1 MKNFLRIFVFLL
13 CFSFFG
19 CLGIIDESLISS
31 VSFEITIPESIEKQS
46 SSARTA
52 TTDNLKLIV
61 DLETKDSEEVRTEEK
76 NVSEG
81 ETVSISFEEIPVESE
96 IRLVGKLFDSESN
109 VLYSGESEWVV
120 IQSGKNTVNLEMK
133 KVITEDDTEGGDN
146 TGEDDNTD
154 DSEPDDKVEETP
166 KDVIVDA
173 AEPTEVM
180 DLTPFVFVKGSD
192 VTSTTLQC
200 SGMSTDEGVITFQWE
215 VKNANGEWKPLVPRG
230 NEQALDLY
238 VSILEVFA
246 TDFEVNEVKN
256 YRCIVTNTN
265 DKVNGNKTASVTKYT
280 TIAYVEGI
288 LSSMTAEYKNDC
300 YEIFGT
306 DFTYENINVTEE
318 WSSGENSFK
327 FTIPA
332 SNTRYEVKQ
341 NSTTDEGENV
351 IGAVP
356 YTITYI
362 GGYANAETS
371 LSQELKIP
379 VKYQLK
385 PADLKLSSYF
395 NDSYV
400 STSEDGKT
408 LKVPQYGTVEYELG
422 LSKDVSL
429 PIKII
434 NADETTTTIE
444 KWEYS
449 NEYYSTKI
457 YKDGTLIENDASC
470 EVAGVY
476 KYKLAINSEN
486 EWFVCEENNT
496 KEFDVEVCTWNM
508 SVTGT
513 TKNDSGE
520 FVLNDTSTP
529 QCLVSVTNDAISNI
543 TVSFYDGDTELTGGT
558 FVVYAQ
564 STTQRKEIIAKV
576 GTIEVGTVV
585 VIIPGYEAGSISNPI
600 TSWDDLVTAMQ
611 NEGGDIYIK
620 GSLTADS
627 TLNIEKERAIIAD
640 GAVTITRDQNF
651 NGTLFNVNNNFVLK
665 GENANSSITI
675 DGNGVSAENTI
686 ISTNYNVSLEYVT
699 MTNCS
704 GTSYNGII
712 NVSNSQIL
720 SLKNCSFIEN
730 SITNTVCISGENIAA
745 TIENCSFSDSCI
757 DLFIINAKNV
767 SINNT
772 SFAQDN
778 SNNLSITKCPTLELG
793 ENLKIPLIYYNNS
806 DGTNSEL
813 DILCKDTSLS
823 DENIPIYLS
832 LVKYANDEAS
842 YDLDLFADDQNIPD
856 SVFVISNSNYV
867 LNTSTG
873 VVEPVSSGE
882 SGSESSGSIVD
893 FYTLKNAI
901 DSANGSE
908 TEPYVIK
915 IAANESGIIDIRESI
930 TINSHIKFVPA
941 GSSNITLSRNAGL
954 TDQNLF
960 VVSENASLTIGDDN
974 STGSIIIDGG
984 SENYI
989 PSTKSLINVA
999 SGGKLILNKNCV
1011 LQNNTCPDDYNSS
1024 NGSAVYSKGGTI
1036 EINGAKISNNKVL
1049 YKSKSG
1055 GGIYL
1060 ENGSF
1065 YMNSGTFEGNS
1076 VSANGNKAYGGAI
1089 ALYSCGLIQIKEGTF
1104 TNNNVSATDTECYG
1118 GAIFISNA
1126 PTGTTI
1132 SNCSFNQNKAYQKGA
1147 AIYIGGTATGTV
1159 AISSCDFSGNSITNT
1174 DGTDSDISVGNSS
1187 CVVTVDNTTISEVW
1201 NQN

>member
-52 TTDNLKLIV
+52 TTDNLKLRV

-215 VKNANGEWKPLVPRG
+215 VKNANGEWEPLVPRG

-246 TDFEVNEVKN
+246 TDFEVNEVKD

-306 DFTYENINVTEE
+306 DFTYENINVTEK
-318 WSSGENSFK
+318 WISGENAFI

-351 IGAVP
+351 IGDVP
-356 YTITYI
+356 YTITYR
-362 GGYANAETS
+362 GENANTEKP
-371 LSQELKIP
+371 LSQELTIP
-379 VKYQLK
+379 VKYLLK
-385 PADLKLSSYF
+385 TADLQLSSYF

-470 EVAGVY
+470 DVVGKY

-496 KEFDVEVCTWNM
+496 KEFDVEVYKWEMTVEVSYYNPSNTDETIVATQNASGNYVVPNTVQQCYVSAKTNIDGISPVVLSLESNDVPNTSGYFFPGTIITVKFGDNEIGTVTVVSATVGSEDFPVTDWTVLTSLVDPDEATDEPITIYVSGTITATEQAAFINRPVTIIPKGEVTIKRENGNNISYLF
-508 SVTGT
+508 SVL
-513 TKNDSGE
+513 KNFTVQADS
-520 FVLNDTSTP
+520 
-529 QCLVSVTNDAISNI
+529 SNI
-543 TVSFYDGDTELTGGT
+543 VILDGGSSENTNPLIYCVSDD
-558 FVVYAQ
+558 
-564 STTQRKEIIAKV
+564 
-576 GTIEVGTVV
+576 VV
-585 VIIPGYEAGSISNPI
+585 VNLACCKLQNANCGDSSYGSVLYAGNGASVIMNNCIVSDNIGIAMVLSNTGENSFANCNFSNNEAKNSGIFASSIFVNG
-600 TSWDDLVTAMQ
+600 
-611 NEGGDIYIK
+611 EGT
-620 GSLTADS
+620 SLTLENCTFETNTLINPNSDGYYFSDLGIDNANTITLKGCEFTSYATENYYNIYSYTCS
-627 TLNIEKERAIIAD
+627 TLNID
-640 GAVTITRDQNF
+640 GSTKIPK
-651 NGTLFNVNNNFVLK
+651 LFFY
-665 GENANSSITI
+665 NSYTDAKMNIVVGDSFAL
-675 DGNGVSAENTI
+675 AENNTP
-686 ISTNYNVSLEYVT
+686 ISIRAYYCDATGL
-699 MTNCS
+699 
-704 GTSYNGII
+704 GI
-712 NVSNSQIL
+712 
-720 SLKNCSFIEN
+720 
-730 SITNTVCISGENIAA
+730 
-745 TIENCSFSDSCI
+745 D
-757 DLFIINAKNV
+757 
-767 SINNT
+767 
-772 SFAQDN
+772 
-778 SNNLSITKCPTLELG
+778 
-793 ENLKIPLIYYNNS
+793 
-806 DGTNSEL
+806 
-813 DILCKDTSLS
+813 
-823 DENIPIYLS
+823 
-832 LVKYANDEAS
+832 
-842 YDLDLFADDQNIPD
+842 DLDLDICDSNIPTD
-856 SVFVISNSNYV
+856 KFILENEGYKLGSDGVIS
-867 LNTSTG
+867 
-873 VVEPVSSGE
+873 
-882 SGSESSGSIVD
+882 
-893 FYTLKNAI
+893 
-901 DSANGSE
+901 
-908 TEPYVIK
+908 
-915 IAANESGIIDIRESI
+915 
-930 TINSHIKFVPA
+930 
-941 GSSNITLSRNAGL
+941 SSN
-954 TDQNLF
+954 
-960 VVSENASLTIGDDN
+960 
-974 STGSIIIDGG
+974 
-984 SENYI
+984 
-989 PSTKSLINVA
+989 
-999 SGGKLILNKNCV
+999 
-1011 LQNNTCPDDYNSS
+1011 
-1024 NGSAVYSKGGTI
+1024 
-1036 EINGAKISNNKVL
+1036 
-1049 YKSKSG
+1049 
-1055 GGIYL
+1055 
-1060 ENGSF
+1060 
-1065 YMNSGTFEGNS
+1065 
-1076 VSANGNKAYGGAI
+1076 
-1089 ALYSCGLIQIKEGTF
+1089 
-1104 TNNNVSATDTECYG
+1104 
-1118 GAIFISNA
+1118 
-1126 PTGTTI
+1126 
-1132 SNCSFNQNKAYQKGA
+1132 
-1147 AIYIGGTATGTV
+1147 
-1159 AISSCDFSGNSITNT
+1159 
-1174 DGTDSDISVGNSS
+1174 
-1187 CVVTVDNTTISEVW
+1187 
-1201 NQN
+1201 

>member
-1 MKNFLRIFVFLL
+1 MKIFLRIFVFLF

-46 SSARTA
+46 TSARTA

-120 IQSGKNTVNLEMK
+120 IQSGKNEVNLVMK
-133 KVITEDDTEGGDN
+133 KEI
-146 TGEDDNTD
+146 
-154 DSEPDDKVEETP
+154 
-166 KDVIVDA
+166 IVDA

-180 DLTPFVFVKGSD
+180 DLTSTVFVKGSD

-200 SGMSTDEGVITFQWE
+200 SGMSTDEGVITFQWQ
-215 VKNANGEWKPLVPRG
+215 VQNANGEWETLEARG
-230 NEQALDLY
+230 NQQALNLY
-238 VSILEVFA
+238 VSILDVFA
-246 TDFEVNEVKN
+246 TDFKVNEVKN

-265 DKVNGNKTASVTKYT
+265 DKVNGNKTASVTKT
-280 TIAYVEGI
+280 ATIAYVEGI
-288 LSSMTAEYKNDC
+288 LSSMTAEYKKGC

-306 DFTYENINVTEE
+306 DFTYENIIVKEK
-318 WSSGENSFK
+318 WISGENSFE
-327 FTIPA
+327 FTVPA

-341 NSTTDEGENV
+341 NSTTVGESV

-356 YTITYI
+356 HTITYI
-362 GGYANAETS
+362 GVNAEAP
-371 LSQELKIP
+371 LSQELTIP
-379 VKYQLK
+379 VKYLLK
-385 PADLKLSSYF
+385 TADLQLSSLF
-395 NDSYV
+395 NNFSITT
-400 STSEDGKT
+400 TSEDDKT
-408 LKVPQYGTVEYELG
+408 LKVPQYGTVEYELTLPESVCGG
-422 LSKDVSL
+422 LTIIKFEGESEYIKDL
-429 PIKII
+429 
-434 NADETTTTIE
+434 TT
-444 KWEYS
+444 S
-449 NEYYSTKI
+449 CDYYSTTI

-496 KEFDVEVCTWNM
+496 KEFDVKVCTWNM

-529 QCLVSVTNDAISNI
+529 QCSVSATNEAISNI
-543 TVSFYDGDTELTGGT
+543 TVSFYDGDTELTDGT
-558 FVVYAQ
+558 IIFDAPT
-564 STTQRKEIIAKV
+564 TTQRKEIIAKV

-585 VIIPGYEAGSISNPI
+585 VIIPGPEAGSISNPI
-600 TSWDDLVTAMQ
+600 TSWGDLVTAMQ

-620 GSLTADS
+620 GSLIADS

-640 GAVTITRDQNF
+640 GAVTITRAQNF
-651 NGTLFNVNNNFVLK
+651 NGTLINVNNNFVLK
-665 GENANSSITI
+665 GENANSLISI
-675 DGNGVSAENTI
+675 DGNGVSAEKTI

-712 NVSNSQIL
+712 NVSNSEIL

-730 SITNTVCISGENIAA
+730 SITNTVYISGENIAA

-806 DGTNSEL
+806 DGANSEL
-813 DILCKDTSLS
+813 DILCKETSLL
-823 DENIPIYLS
+823 DENILIYLS

-842 YDLDLFADDQNIPD
+842 YDLDLFADNQNIPN
-856 SVFVISNSNYV
+856 SVFAIKNSNYV

-882 SGSESSGSIVD
+882 SAYYVSSTGDDSNDGLSLNSPFKTLSYAVSTASSSDIKKIYVVGTLNASSEGYSNGTGVAENNSVFYFSSAVGTASSPIIIEGYGNDAALSASYDTTNADVRVFATNASSYITMKNLSIIDGNTTGSGS
-893 FYTLKNAI
+893 AI
-901 DSANGSE
+901 YYYGGE
-908 TEPYVIK
+908 LILE
-915 IAANESGIIDIRESI
+915 GC
-930 TINSHIKFVPA
+930 TI
-941 GSSNITLSRNAGL
+941 
-954 TDQNLF
+954 
-960 VVSENASLTIGDDN
+960 EDN
-974 STGSIIIDGG
+974 ST
-984 SENYI
+984 
-989 PSTKSLINVA
+989 TKSSSV
-999 SGGKLILNKNCV
+999 SGVSHDIYMYGNSHLVMLGTEC
-1011 LQNNTCPDDYNSS
+1011 NN
-1024 NGSAVYSKGGTI
+1024 
-1036 EINGAKISNNKVL
+1036 
-1049 YKSKSG
+1049 
-1055 GGIYL
+1055 GIYL
-1060 ENGSF
+1060 YSSSATFGDDCLIGNDDNTLNAVIHMDNSSVTINASVMLFDSIYSDANNPIVVGTALTSHNNITGSQITISLSD
-1065 YMNSGTFEGNS
+1065 YASTKQIVS
-1076 VSANGNKAYGGAI
+1076 VSPDGGAVLSTEVQKFI
-1089 ALYSCGLIQIKEGTF
+1089 LADSAYTLTSEGYL
-1104 TNNNVSATDTECYG
+1104 N
-1118 GAIFISNA
+1118 SN
-1126 PTGTTI
+1126 
-1132 SNCSFNQNKAYQKGA
+1132 
-1147 AIYIGGTATGTV
+1147 
-1159 AISSCDFSGNSITNT
+1159 
-1174 DGTDSDISVGNSS
+1174 
-1187 CVVTVDNTTISEVW
+1187 
-1201 NQN
+1201 

>member
-1 MKNFLRIFVFLL
+1 MKNFLRIFVFLF

-46 SSARTA
+46 TSARTA

-120 IQSGKNTVNLEMK
+120 IQSGKNEVNLVMK
-133 KVITEDDTEGGDN
+133 KEI
-146 TGEDDNTD
+146 
-154 DSEPDDKVEETP
+154 
-166 KDVIVDA
+166 IVDA

-180 DLTPFVFVKGSD
+180 DLTSTVFVKGSD

-200 SGMSTDEGVITFQWE
+200 SGMSTDEGVITFQWQ
-215 VKNANGEWKPLVPRG
+215 VQNANGEWETLEARG
-230 NEQALDLY
+230 NQQALNLY
-238 VSILEVFA
+238 VSILDVFA

-265 DKVNGNKTASVTKYT
+265 NKVNGNKTASVTKT
-280 TIAYVEGI
+280 ATIAYVEGI
-288 LSSMTAEYKNDC
+288 LSSMTAEYKKDC

-306 DFTYENINVTEE
+306 DFTYENIIVKEK
-318 WSSGENSFK
+318 WISGENSFE
-327 FTIPA
+327 FTVPA

-341 NSTTDEGENV
+341 NSTTDSESV

-362 GGYANAETS
+362 GGYTNAETS
-371 LSQELKIP
+371 LSQELTIP

-449 NEYYSTKI
+449 NDYYSTTI

-476 KYKLAINSEN
+476 KYKLAIKSEN

-496 KEFDVEVCTWNM
+496 KEFDVKVCTWNM

-529 QCLVSVTNDAISNI
+529 QCSVSATNEAISNI
-543 TVSFYDGDTELTGGT
+543 TVSFYDGDTELTDGT

-585 VIIPGYEAGSISNPI
+585 VIIPGPEAGSISNPI

-627 TLNIEKERAIIAD
+627 TLNIEKDRAIIAD

-665 GENANSSITI
+665 GENANSLINI
-675 DGNGVSAENTI
+675 DGNGVSAEKTI

-699 MTNCS
+699 LTNCS
-704 GTSYNGII
+704 GTSCNGII
-712 NVSNSQIL
+712 NVSNSEIL
-720 SLKNCSFIEN
+720 SLKNCSFLSN
-730 SITNTVCISGENIAA
+730 SITNTLYISGENIAA
-745 TIENCSFSDSCI
+745 TIENCSFSDSCV
-757 DLFIINAKNV
+757 DLSIINAKSV
-767 SINNT
+767 SINNS

-806 DGTNSEL
+806 DVTNSEL
-813 DILCKDTSLS
+813 DILCKNTSLS

-832 LVKYANDEAS
+832 LVKYENDEAS

-856 SVFVISNSNYV
+856 SIFAIKNSNYV
-867 LNTSTG
+867 LNTSG

-882 SGSESSGSIVD
+882 SAYYVSSTGDDSNDGLSLNSPFKTLSYAVSTASSSDIKKVYVVGTLNASSEGYSNGTGVAENYSVFYFSSAVGTASSPIIIEGYGNDAALSASYDTTNADVRVFATNASSYITMKNLSIIDGNTTGSGS
-893 FYTLKNAI
+893 AI
-901 DSANGSE
+901 YYYGGE
-908 TEPYVIK
+908 LILE
-915 IAANESGIIDIRESI
+915 GC
-930 TINSHIKFVPA
+930 TI
-941 GSSNITLSRNAGL
+941 
-954 TDQNLF
+954 
-960 VVSENASLTIGDDN
+960 EDN
-974 STGSIIIDGG
+974 ST
-984 SENYI
+984 
-989 PSTKSLINVA
+989 TKSSSV
-999 SGGKLILNKNCV
+999 SGVSHDIYMYGNSHLVMLGTEC
-1011 LQNNTCPDDYNSS
+1011 NN
-1024 NGSAVYSKGGTI
+1024 
-1036 EINGAKISNNKVL
+1036 
-1049 YKSKSG
+1049 
-1055 GGIYL
+1055 GIYL
-1060 ENGSF
+1060 YSSSATFGDDCLIGNDDNTLNAVIHMDNSSVTINASVMLFDSIYSDANNPIVVGTALTSHNNNTGSQITISLSD
-1065 YMNSGTFEGNS
+1065 YASTKQIVS
-1076 VSANGNKAYGGAI
+1076 VSPDGGAVLSTEVQKFI
-1089 ALYSCGLIQIKEGTF
+1089 LADSAYTLTSEGYL
-1104 TNNNVSATDTECYG
+1104 N
-1118 GAIFISNA
+1118 SN
-1126 PTGTTI
+1126 
-1132 SNCSFNQNKAYQKGA
+1132 
-1147 AIYIGGTATGTV
+1147 
-1159 AISSCDFSGNSITNT
+1159 
-1174 DGTDSDISVGNSS
+1174 
-1187 CVVTVDNTTISEVW
+1187 
-1201 NQN
+1201 

>member
-1 MKNFLRIFVFLL
+1 MKIFLRIFVFLF

-46 SSARTA
+46 TSARTA

-120 IQSGKNTVNLEMK
+120 IQSGKNEVNLVMK
-133 KVITEDDTEGGDN
+133 KEI
-146 TGEDDNTD
+146 
-154 DSEPDDKVEETP
+154 
-166 KDVIVDA
+166 IVDA

-180 DLTPFVFVKGSD
+180 DLTSTVFVKGSD
-192 VTSTTLQC
+192 VTSTILQC
-200 SGMSTDEGVITFQWE
+200 SGMSTDEGVITFQWQ
-215 VKNANGEWKPLVPRG
+215 VQNANGEWETLEARG
-230 NEQALDLY
+230 NQQALNLY
-238 VSILEVFA
+238 VSILDVLA

-265 DKVNGNKTASVTKYT
+265 DKVNGNKTASVTKT
-280 TIAYVEGI
+280 ATIAYVEGI
-288 LSSMTAEYKNDC
+288 LSSMTAEYKKGC

-306 DFTYENINVTEE
+306 DFTYENIIVKEK
-318 WSSGENSFK
+318 WISGENSFE
-327 FTIPA
+327 FTVPA

-341 NSTTDEGENV
+341 NSTTDSESV

-356 YTITYI
+356 HTITYK

-371 LSQELKIP
+371 LSQELTIP
-379 VKYQLK
+379 VKYLLK
-385 PADLKLSSYF
+385 TADLKLSSYF
-395 NDSYV
+395 NGSYE
-400 STSEDGKT
+400 STSEDDKT
-408 LKVPQYGTVEYELG
+408 LKVPQYGTVEYG
-422 LSKDVSL
+422 LTLPEFVGGGLTIIKADGTTE
-429 PIKII
+429 PIK
-434 NADETTTTIE
+434 DLT
-444 KWEYS
+444 YS
-449 NEYYSTKI
+449 GDYYSTTI
-457 YKDGTLIENDASC
+457 YKDGTLIENYASC

-476 KYKLAINSEN
+476 KYKLAIKSEN

-496 KEFDVEVCTWNM
+496 KEFDVKVCTWNM

-529 QCLVSVTNDAISNI
+529 QCSVSATNEAISNNI
-543 TVSFYDGDTELTGGT
+543 TVSFYDCDKELTDGT
-558 FVVYAQ
+558 IIFDAP
-564 STTQRKEIIAKV
+564 TITQRKEIIAKV
-576 GTIEVGTVV
+576 GTIKVGTVV
-585 VIIPGYEAGSISNPI
+585 VIIPGPEAGSISNPI
-600 TSWDDLVTAMQ
+600 TSWGDLVTAMQ
-611 NEGGDIYIK
+611 NEGGDIYIQ
-620 GSLTADS
+620 GFLTADS
-627 TLNIEKERAIIAD
+627 TLNIEKDRAIIAN
-640 GAVTITRDQNF
+640 GPVTITRAQNF
-651 NGTLFNVNNNFVLK
+651 NGTLINVNNNFVLK
-665 GENANSSITI
+665 GENANSLISI
-675 DGNGVSAENTI
+675 DGNEVDAEKTI

-699 MTNCS
+699 ITNCS
-704 GTSYNGII
+704 GTSCNGII
-712 NVSNSQIL
+712 NVSNSEIL
-720 SLKNCSFIEN
+720 SLKNCSFLSN
-730 SITNTVCISGENIAA
+730 SITNTVYISGENIAT
-745 TIENCSFSDSCI
+745 TIENCSFFDPCV
-757 DLFIINAKNV
+757 DLSIINANSV
-767 SINNT
+767 CINNS
-772 SFAQDN
+772 SFAQD
-778 SNNLSITKCPTLELG
+778 STNNLSITKCPTLELG

-806 DGTNSEL
+806 DVTNSEL

-823 DENIPIYLS
+823 DESIPIYLS
-832 LVKYANDEAS
+832 LVKYENDEAS
-842 YDLDLFADDQNIPD
+842 YDLDLFADDPNIPD
-856 SVFVISNSNYV
+856 SVFAIKNSNYV

-915 IAANESGIIDIRESI
+915 IAATESGLIDISESI

-941 GSSNITLSRNAGL
+941 GSSNITLSRNGGL

-960 VVSENASLTIGDDN
+960 VVSGNASLTIGDDT

-984 SENYI
+984 SENDI
-989 PSTKSLINVA
+989 TSTKSLINVA

-1024 NGSAVYSKGGTI
+1024 NGSAVYSNGGTI
-1036 EINGAKISNNKVL
+1036 KINGAKICNNKVL
-1049 YKSKSG
+1049 RESKSG

-1060 ENGSF
+1060 INGSF

-1076 VSANGNKAYGGAI
+1076 VSADGNKVYGGAI
-1089 ALYSCGLIQIKEGTF
+1089 ALYSCDLIQINGGTF
-1104 TNNNVSATDTECYG
+1104 YKNVVSATDTECYG

-1132 SNCSFNQNKAYQKGA
+1132 SNCSFNQNKAYQKGS
-1147 AIYIGGTATGTV
+1147 AIYIGGTTAGTV
-1159 AISSCDFSGNSITNT
+1159 AISSCDFSDNSITNT
-1174 DGTDSDISVGNSS
+1174 DGTVSDIFVGNPS
-1187 CVVTVDNTTISEVW
+1187 CTVTVEENQISDAW
-1201 NQN
+1201 SQ

>member
-1 MKNFLRIFVFLL
+1 MKNFLRIFVFLF

-46 SSARTA
+46 TSARTA

-120 IQSGKNTVNLEMK
+120 IQSGKNEVNLVMK
-133 KVITEDDTEGGDN
+133 KEI
-146 TGEDDNTD
+146 
-154 DSEPDDKVEETP
+154 
-166 KDVIVDA
+166 IVDA

-180 DLTPFVFVKGSD
+180 DLTSTVFVKGSD

-200 SGMSTDEGVITFQWE
+200 SGMSTDEGVITFQWQ
-215 VKNANGEWKPLVPRG
+215 VQNANGEWETLEARG
-230 NEQALDLY
+230 NQQALNLY
-238 VSILEVFA
+238 VSILDVFA
-246 TDFEVNEVKN
+246 TDFKVNEVKN

-265 DKVNGNKTASVTKYT
+265 DKVNGNKTASVTKT
-280 TIAYVEGI
+280 ATIAYVEGI
-288 LSSMTAEYKNDC
+288 LSSMTAEYKKGC

-306 DFTYENINVTEE
+306 DFTYENIIVKEK
-318 WSSGENSFK
+318 WISGENSFE
-327 FTIPA
+327 FTVPA

-341 NSTTDEGENV
+341 NSTTAGESESVSV

-362 GGYANAETS
+362 GGYTNAETS
-371 LSQELKIP
+371 LSQELTIP
-379 VKYQLK
+379 VKYLLK
-385 PADLKLSSYF
+385 TADLQLSNCLGSYE
-395 NDSYV
+395 
-400 STSEDGKT
+400 STSEDDKT
-408 LKVPQYGTVEYELG
+408 LKVPQYGTVKYG
-422 LSKDVSL
+422 LTLPEFMGGSLTIIKFEGEPEAIKDLTNSG
-429 PIKII
+429 
-434 NADETTTTIE
+434 D
-444 KWEYS
+444 
-449 NEYYSTKI
+449 YYSTTI

-496 KEFDVEVCTWNM
+496 KEFDVKVCTWNM

-520 FVLNDTSTP
+520 FVLNDTSTT
-529 QCLVSVTNDAISNI
+529 QCSVSATNEAISNI
-543 TVSFYDGDTELTGGT
+543 TVSFYDGDTELTDGT
-558 FVVYAQ
+558 IIFDAPT
-564 STTQRKEIIAKV
+564 TTQRKEIIAKV

-585 VIIPGYEAGSISNPI
+585 VIIPGPEAGSISNPI
-600 TSWDDLVTAMQ
+600 TSWGDLVTAMQ
-611 NEGGDIYIK
+611 NEGGDIYIQ

-627 TLNIEKERAIIAD
+627 TLNIEKDRAIIAN
-640 GAVTITRDQNF
+640 GPVTITRDQNF
-651 NGTLFNVNNNFVLK
+651 NGTLINVNNNFVLK
-665 GENANSSITI
+665 GENANSLISI
-675 DGNGVSAENTI
+675 DGNEVDAEKTI
-686 ISTNYNVSLEYVT
+686 ISTNYTVSLEYVT

-712 NVSNSQIL
+712 NVSNSEIL
-720 SLKNCSFIEN
+720 SLKNCSFLGN
-730 SITNTVCISGENIAA
+730 SINNTVYISGENIVA
-745 TIENCSFSDSCI
+745 TIENCSFSDSCV
-757 DLFIINAKNV
+757 DLSIINANSV
-767 SINNT
+767 SINNS

-778 SNNLSITKCPTLELG
+778 INNLSITKCSTLELG

-806 DGTNSEL
+806 YGTNSEL

-832 LVKYANDEAS
+832 LVKYENDEAS
-842 YDLDLFADDQNIPD
+842 YDLDLFADNQNIPN
-856 SVFVISNSNYV
+856 SVFAINNSNYV
-867 LNTSTG
+867 LNTFTG

-915 IAANESGIIDIRESI
+915 IAATESGLIDISESI

-960 VVSENASLTIGDDN
+960 VVSGNASLTIGDDT

-984 SENYI
+984 SENDI
-989 PSTKSLINVA
+989 TSTKSLINVA

-1024 NGSAVYSKGGTI
+1024 NGSAVYSNGGTI
-1036 EINGAKISNNKVL
+1036 KINGAKICNNKVL
-1049 YKSKSG
+1049 RESKSG

-1076 VSANGNKAYGGAI
+1076 VSADGNKAYGGAI
-1089 ALYSCGLIQIKEGTF
+1089 ALYSCNLIQIKDGTF

-1159 AISSCDFSGNSITNT
+1159 AISSCDFSGNSITNP
-1174 DGTDSDISVGNSS
+1174 DGTVSDISVGNSS

>member
-1 MKNFLRIFVFLL
+1 MNDLRGAFSMKNFLRIFVFLF

-46 SSARTA
+46 TSVRTA

-76 NVSEG
+76 SVSEG

-120 IQSGKNTVNLEMK
+120 IQSGKNEVNLVMK
-133 KVITEDDTEGGDN
+133 KEI
-146 TGEDDNTD
+146 
-154 DSEPDDKVEETP
+154 
-166 KDVIVDA
+166 IVDA

-180 DLTPFVFVKGSD
+180 DLTSTVFVKGSD

-200 SGMSTDEGVITFQWE
+200 SGMSTDEGVITFQWQ
-215 VKNANGEWKPLVPRG
+215 VQNANGEWETLEARG
-230 NEQALDLY
+230 NQQALNLY
-238 VSILEVFA
+238 VSILDVFA
-246 TDFEVNEVKN
+246 TDFKVNEVKN

-265 DKVNGNKTASVTKYT
+265 DKVNGNKTASVTKT
-280 TIAYVEGI
+280 ATIAYVEGI
-288 LSSMTAEYKNDC
+288 LSSMTAEYKKGC

-306 DFTYENINVTEE
+306 AFTYENIIVKEK
-318 WSSGENSFK
+318 WISGENSFE
-327 FTIPA
+327 FTVPA

-341 NSTTDEGENV
+341 NSTTAGESESVSV

-362 GGYANAETS
+362 GGYTNAEAP
-371 LSQELKIP
+371 LSQELTIP
-379 VKYQLK
+379 VKYLLK
-385 PADLKLSSYF
+385 TADLKLSSYF

-408 LKVPQYGTVEYELG
+408 LKVPQYGTVEYG
-422 LSKDVSL
+422 LTLPEFVGGSL
-429 PIKII
+429 TIIKADSTTEPIK
-434 NADETTTTIE
+434 DLT
-444 KWEYS
+444 YS
-449 NEYYSTKI
+449 GDYYSTTI

-496 KEFDVEVCTWNM
+496 KEFDVKVCTWNM

-529 QCLVSVTNDAISNI
+529 QCSVSATNDAISNI
-543 TVSFYDGDTELTGGT
+543 TVSFYDGDTELTDGT
-558 FVVYAQ
+558 IIFDAQ
-564 STTQRKEIIAKV
+564 TTTQRKEIIAKV
-576 GTIEVGTVV
+576 GAIEVGTVV
-585 VIIPGYEAGSISNPI
+585 VIIPGPEAGSISNPI
-600 TSWDDLVTAMQ
+600 TSWGDLVTAMQ

-640 GAVTITRDQNF
+640 GAVTITRAQNF
-651 NGTLFNVNNNFVLK
+651 NGTLINVNNNFVLK

-675 DGNGVSAENTI
+675 DGNGGGAAEKTI

-712 NVSNSQIL
+712 NVSNSEIL

-730 SITNTVCISGENIAA
+730 SITNTVYISGENIAA

-806 DGTNSEL
+806 DGANSEL
-813 DILCKDTSLS
+813 DILCKETTSLL
-823 DENIPIYLS
+823 DESIPIYLS
-832 LVKYANDEAS
+832 LVKYENDDAS
-842 YDLDLFADDQNIPD
+842 YDLDLFADDQYIPD
-856 SVFVISNSNYV
+856 SVFAIKNPNYV

-882 SGSESSGSIVD
+882 SGSESSNAVVD
-893 FYTLKNAI
+893 FTTLQTAI
-901 DSANGSE
+901 NNANGTE
-908 TEPYVIK
+908 TDPFVIN
-915 IAANESGIIDIRESI
+915 IAVNESGIIDISESI

-941 GSSNITLSRNAGL
+941 GSSNITLSRNGGL

-960 VVSENASLTIGDDN
+960 VVSENASLTIGDDT

-984 SENYI
+984 SENDI
-989 PSTKSLINVA
+989 TSTKSLINVA
-999 SGGKLILNKNCV
+999 SEGKLILNKNCV
-1011 LQNNTCPDDYNSS
+1011 LQNNICPDDYSSS
-1024 NGSAVYSKGGTI
+1024 NGSAVYSNGGTI
-1036 EINGAKISNNKVL
+1036 EINGAKICNNKVL
-1049 YKSKSG
+1049 RESKSG
-1055 GGIYL
+1055 GVIYL

-1076 VSANGNKAYGGAI
+1076 VSADGNKVYGGAI
-1089 ALYSCGLIQIKEGTF
+1089 ALYSCNLIQIKDGTF
-1104 TNNNVSATDTECYG
+1104 TNNNV
-1118 GAIFISNA
+1118 
-1126 PTGTTI
+1126 
-1132 SNCSFNQNKAYQKGA
+1132 
-1147 AIYIGGTATGTV
+1147 
-1159 AISSCDFSGNSITNT
+1159 
-1174 DGTDSDISVGNSS
+1174 
-1187 CVVTVDNTTISEVW
+1187 
-1201 NQN
+1201 

>member
-1 MKNFLRIFVFLL
+1 MKNFLRIFVFLF

-46 SSARTA
+46 TSARTA

-120 IQSGKNTVNLEMK
+120 IQSGKNEVNLVMK
-133 KVITEDDTEGGDN
+133 KEI
-146 TGEDDNTD
+146 
-154 DSEPDDKVEETP
+154 
-166 KDVIVDA
+166 IVDA

-180 DLTPFVFVKGSD
+180 DLASTVFVKGSD
-192 VTSTTLQC
+192 VTSTILQC
-200 SGMSTDEGVITFQWE
+200 SGMSTDEGVITFQWQ
-215 VKNANGEWKPLVPRG
+215 VQNANGEWETLEARG
-230 NEQALDLY
+230 NQQALNLY
-238 VSILEVFA
+238 VSILDVFA

-265 DKVNGNKTASVTKYT
+265 DKVNGNKTASVTKT
-280 TIAYVEGI
+280 ATIACVEGI
-288 LSSMTAEYKNDC
+288 FSSMTAEYKKGC

-306 DFTYENINVTEE
+306 AFTYENIIVKEK
-318 WSSGENSFK
+318 WISGENSFE
-327 FTIPA
+327 FTVPA

-341 NSTTDEGENV
+341 NSTPAGESESV

-356 YTITYI
+356 YTITYK

-371 LSQELKIP
+371 LSQELTIP

-385 PADLKLSSYF
+385 PADLQLSSYF

-408 LKVPQYGTVEYELG
+408 LKVPQYGTVEYELTLPESVCGG
-422 LSKDVSL
+422 LTIIKFEGESEYIKDL
-429 PIKII
+429 
-434 NADETTTTIE
+434 TT
-444 KWEYS
+444 S
-449 NEYYSTKI
+449 CDYYSTTI

-476 KYKLAINSEN
+476 KYKLAIKSEN

-520 FVLNDTSTP
+520 FVLNDTSTT
-529 QCLVSVTNDAISNI
+529 QCSVSATNEAISNI
-543 TVSFYDGDTELTGGT
+543 TVYFYDGDELTDGT
-558 FVVYAQ
+558 IIFDAPT
-564 STTQRKEIIAKV
+564 TTQRKEIIAKV
-576 GTIEVGTVV
+576 GSIEVGTVV
-585 VIIPGYEAGSISNPI
+585 VIIPGPEAGSISNPI
-600 TSWDDLVTAMQ
+600 TSWGDLVTAMQ

-627 TLNIEKERAIIAD
+627 TLNIEKDRAIIAN
-640 GAVTITRDQNF
+640 GPVTITRAQNF
-651 NGTLFNVNNNFVLK
+651 NGTLINVNNNFVLK
-665 GENANSSITI
+665 GENDNSLITI
-675 DGNGVSAENTI
+675 DENGVPAEKTI

-699 MTNCS
+699 MTNCNS
-704 GTSYNGII
+704 PSCNGII
-712 NVSNSQIL
+712 DVSNSEIL
-720 SLKNCSFIEN
+720 SLKNCSFLSN
-730 SITNTVCISGENIAA
+730 SITNTVYISGENIAA
-745 TIENCSFSDSCI
+745 TIENCFFSDSCV
-757 DLFIINAKNV
+757 DLSIINANSV
-767 SINNT
+767 CINNS
-772 SFAQDN
+772 SFDQDN
-778 SNNLSITKCPTLELG
+778 TNNLSITKCPTLELG

-806 DGTNSEL
+806 DVTNSEL
-813 DILCKDTSLS
+813 DILCKETTSLL

-832 LVKYANDEAS
+832 LVKYENDDAF
-842 YDLDLFADDQNIPD
+842 YDLDLFADDQNIPN
-856 SVFVISNSNYV
+856 SVFAIKNPNYV

-882 SGSESSGSIVD
+882 SGSESSNAVVD
-893 FYTLKNAI
+893 VNTLKNAI

-908 TEPYVIK
+908 AEPYVIK
-915 IAANESGIIDIRESI
+915 IAATESGLIDISESI

-941 GSSNITLSRNAGL
+941 GSSDITLSRNGGL

-960 VVSENASLTIGDDN
+960 VVSGNASLTIGDDT

-984 SENYI
+984 SENNI
-989 PSTKSLINVA
+989 TSTKSLINVA

-1011 LQNNTCPDDYNSS
+1011 LQNNTCPDNYSSS
-1024 NGSAVYSKGGTI
+1024 NGSAVYSNGGTI
-1036 EINGAKISNNKVL
+1036 EINGAKICNNKVMRE
-1049 YKSKSG
+1049 SKSG

-1060 ENGSF
+1060 INGSF
-1065 YMNSGTFEGNS
+1065 CMNSGTFEVNS
-1076 VSANGNKAYGGAI
+1076 VSATGNNVYGGAI
-1089 ALYSCGLIQIKEGTF
+1089 ALYSCDLIQINGGTF
-1104 TNNNVSATDTECYG
+1104 YKNVVSATNTECYG
-1118 GAIFISNA
+1118 GAIFISDA

-1132 SNCSFNQNKAYQKGA
+1132 SNCFFNQNEAYQKGA
-1147 AIYIGGTATGTV
+1147 AIYFGGTTAGTV
-1159 AISSCDFSGNSITNT
+1159 AISSCNFSGNSITNT
-1174 DGTDSDISVGNSS
+1174 DGTVSDIFVGNSS
-1187 CVVTVDNTTISEVW
+1187 CTVTVEENQISDAW
-1201 NQN
+1201 SQ

>member
-1 MKNFLRIFVFLL
+1 MKNFLRIFVFLF

-46 SSARTA
+46 TSARTA

-120 IQSGKNTVNLEMK
+120 IQSGKNEVNLVMK
-133 KVITEDDTEGGDN
+133 KEI
-146 TGEDDNTD
+146 
-154 DSEPDDKVEETP
+154 
-166 KDVIVDA
+166 IVDA

-180 DLTPFVFVKGSD
+180 DLASTVFVKGSD
-192 VTSTTLQC
+192 VTSTILQC
-200 SGMSTDEGVITFQWE
+200 SGMSTDEGVITFQWQ
-215 VKNANGEWKPLVPRG
+215 VQNANGEWETLEARG
-230 NEQALDLY
+230 NQQALNLY
-238 VSILEVFA
+238 VSILDVFA

-265 DKVNGNKTASVTKYT
+265 DKVNGNKTASVTKT
-280 TIAYVEGI
+280 ATIACVEGI
-288 LSSMTAEYKNDC
+288 FSSMTAEYKKGC

-306 DFTYENINVTEE
+306 AFTYENIIVKEK
-318 WSSGENSFK
+318 WISGENSFE
-327 FTIPA
+327 FTVPA

-341 NSTTDEGENV
+341 NSTPAGESESV

-356 YTITYI
+356 YTITYK

-371 LSQELKIP
+371 LSQELTIP

-385 PADLKLSSYF
+385 PADLQLSSYF

-408 LKVPQYGTVEYELG
+408 LKVPQYGTVEYELTLPESVCGG
-422 LSKDVSL
+422 LTIIKFEGESEYIKDL
-429 PIKII
+429 
-434 NADETTTTIE
+434 TT
-444 KWEYS
+444 S
-449 NEYYSTKI
+449 CDYYSTTI

-476 KYKLAINSEN
+476 KYKLAIKSEN

-520 FVLNDTSTP
+520 FVLNDTSTT
-529 QCLVSVTNDAISNI
+529 QCSVSATNEAISNI
-543 TVSFYDGDTELTGGT
+543 TVYFYDGDELTDGT
-558 FVVYAQ
+558 IIFDAPT
-564 STTQRKEIIAKV
+564 TTQRKEIIAKV
-576 GTIEVGTVV
+576 GSIEVGTVV
-585 VIIPGYEAGSISNPI
+585 VIIPGPEAGSISNPI
-600 TSWDDLVTAMQ
+600 TSWGDLVTAMQ

-627 TLNIEKERAIIAD
+627 TLNIEKDRAIIAN
-640 GAVTITRDQNF
+640 GPVTITRAQNF
-651 NGTLFNVNNNFVLK
+651 NGTLINVNNNFVLK
-665 GENANSSITI
+665 GENDNSLINI
-675 DGNGVSAENTI
+675 NGNEVDAEKTI

-712 NVSNSQIL
+712 NVSNSEIL

-730 SITNTVCISGENIAA
+730 SITNTVYISGENIAA

-806 DGTNSEL
+806 DGANSEL
-813 DILCKDTSLS
+813 DILCKETSLL
-823 DENIPIYLS
+823 DENILIYLS

-842 YDLDLFADDQNIPD
+842 YDLDLFADNQNIPN
-856 SVFVISNSNYV
+856 SVFAIKNSNYV

-882 SGSESSGSIVD
+882 SGSDSNITVEDVT
-893 FYTLKNAI
+893 TLKNAI
-901 DSANGSE
+901 SSAGEGSVDN
-908 TEPYVIK
+908 PYVI
-915 IAANESGIIDIRESI
+915 AVTGNSEGYIDLSE
-930 TINSHIKFVPA
+930 TMEINSHIKLIPA
-941 GSSNITLSRNAGL
+941 GNTNVIIGRNSEITEN
-954 TDQNLF
+954 NLF
-960 VVSENASLTIGDDN
+960 VINSNASLTIGDDT

-984 SENYI
+984 SENNI
-989 PSTKSLINVA
+989 TSTKSLINVD

-1011 LQNNTCPDDYNSS
+1011 LQNNICPDDYNSS
-1024 NGSAVYSKGGTI
+1024 NGSAVYSNGGTI
-1036 EINGAKISNNKVL
+1036 EINGAKICNNKVL
-1049 YKSKSG
+1049 RESKSG

-1076 VSANGNKAYGGAI
+1076 VSADGNKAYGGAI
-1089 ALYSCGLIQIKEGTF
+1089 ALYSCNLIQIKDGTF
-1104 TNNNVSATDTECYG
+1104 YKNVVSATNTECYG

-1126 PTGTTI
+1126 PTETTI
-1132 SNCSFNQNKAYQKGA
+1132 SNCIFNQNEAYQKGA
-1147 AIYIGGTATGTV
+1147 AIYIGGTATGSV
-1159 AISSCDFSGNSITNT
+1159 AISSCNFSDNSITNT
-1174 DGTDSDISVGNSS
+1174 DGTVSDIFVGNPS
-1187 CVVTVDNTTISEVW
+1187 CTVTVEENKISDAW
-1201 NQN
+1201 SQ